1 MEVEKMNYIK
11 LAKKLIKKGIKT
23 ADAVLIVKEIV
34 NKKLLEKKFTIEIV
48 NDPAEFNP
56 SCGIKGE
63 QHSWAG
69 ADVEERI
76 ITIILGDVTL
86 GSFRKM
92 AYSKNGGAW
101 EEDDRNFEEGS
112 DYTLQQM
119 QCVMEQRI
127 INNNYNNNDEESEV
141 YNLIVYIPMKK
152 TKIVAF
158 IEKIRRGYHIVKVF
172 KSSDEELL
180 SEEIFE
186 YTNIKMA
193 RKKLVE
199 LKKKHRLIE
208 CNYPNYITTIKTS
221 RKKLKELKKK
231 HGLLGCNYP
240 NYITTFECEE

>member
-1 MEVEKMNYIK
+1 MNYIK

-23 ADAVLIVKEIV
+23 ADAVLIVKEIA

-69 ADVEERI
+69 ADIEEWI
-76 ITIILGDVTL
+76 TTIILGDVTL

-127 INNNYNNNDEESEV
+127 INNHYNNNDEESEV
-141 YNLIVYIPMKK
+141 YNLIVYIPIKK
-152 TKIVAF
+152 MKIVAF
-158 IEKIRRGYHIVKVF
+158 IEKIRRGYYIVRMF

-180 SEEIFE
+180 SEESFE
-186 YTNIKMA
+186 YSNIRIA
-193 RKKLVE
+193 RKKLE
-199 LKKKHRLIE
+199 SLKRKHKLIE
-208 CNYPNYITTIKTS
+208 CNYPNYITT
-221 RKKLKELKKK
+221 
-231 HGLLGCNYP
+231 YP
-240 NYITTFECEE
+240 NYITTFECEEENWKQ